1 MRALNLKE
9 RDNERK
15 DKKLKAE
22 EEKLGVAPVALLNM
36 TGIDYP
42 VSQKKIDKFEKNNP
56 YISFNV
62 FGYECNVYALKIG
75 IPSGVLSKYSDRVKK
90 SKTFCLFL
98 MMKNALLSH
107 Q

>member
-9 RDNERK
+9 RDNEGK

-56 YISFNV
+56 NISVNV
-62 FGYECNVYALKIG
+62 FGYECNIYALRIG
-75 IPSGVLSKYSDRVKK
+75 IPCGVLSKYSDRVKK
-90 SKTFCLFL
+90 KVNRFAYF
-98 MMKNALLSH
+98 
-107 Q
+107 